1 MSYLTKS
8 LLTGT
13 IFIIA
18 VQSVPTCTGAYECP
32 QPVVTHLLTVGQTV
46 STLIHVY
53 IGGRREGKK
62 EGVRDQGK
70 ILSIYSLQLIVSRR
84 QVNLETF
91 INSTC

>member
-18 VQSVPTCTGAYECP
+18 VQTVPTCTGAYECP
-32 QPVVTHLLTVGQTV
+32 LPVVTHLLTVGQTV

-62 EGVRDQGK
+62 EGVRSEGPREDLK
-70 ILSIYSLQLIVSRR
+70 YIQLAADS
-84 QVNLETF
+84 E
-91 INSTC
+91 

>member
-32 QPVVTHLLTVGQTV
+32 QPVITHLLTVGQTV

-53 IGGRREGKK
+53 IGGRHEGKK
-62 EGVRDQGK
+62 EGARERGSEGPREDLK
-70 ILSIYSLQLIVSRR
+70 YIQLAADS
-84 QVNLETF
+84 E
-91 INSTC
+91 